1 MGRGDKFTTIV
12 APDFEN
18 SKGQESEQI
27 HLMIDYLKYDV
38 GSANGILLLFDA
50 QQSRFD
56 TMVYRM
62 IRSLQL
68 MFGDE
73 IWSYVV
79 LGLTIWGYDHESV
92 SKRIKR

>member
-50 QQSRFD
+50 QKSKFD
-56 TMVYRM
+56 TIFYRM
-62 IRSLQL
+62 LRSLQL

-79 LGLTIWGYDHESV
+79 LGLTNWGYDHESV
-92 SKRIKR
+92 SQRMKR